1 MLNTSKINALTIF
14 GWGVLHRKEASVRY
28 RLVSEKISE
37 RRSEA

>member
-1 MLNTSKINALTIF
+1 MLNMSKFNALTIF
-14 GWGVLHRKEASVRY
+14 GGVLRGKEASVRY

>member
-1 MLNTSKINALTIF
+1 MLNTSKFNALTIF
-14 GWGVLHRKEASVRY
+14 GGGYYTGKEASVRL